1 MFIYIGVS
9 KELRA
14 RPLKL
19 VCQGFLKT
27 GTMSGRSEQRMLGV
41 GDGVDAD
48 GL

>member
-1 MFIYIGVS
+1 MFIYIGVR

-14 RPLKL
+14 RPLK
-19 VCQGFLKT
+19 CQGFLKT
-27 GTMSGRSEQRMLGV
+27 GTMSGRSEQRILGV